1 MLVLVVVAAVAVL
14 VLVGA
19 RARAREGVVVGVLS
33 ASGRRRSW
41 PRTIGLVS
49 PRLVLRPALRELEL
63 WLFLILNVS
72 GPSTSVV
79 GSGIS
84 PVCLLS
90 VPPPY
95 FSRSLCS
102 VVIVVFLNLSI
113 YAFLALIRLRTRSTV
128 RNRTLSGKS
137 LFVH

>member
-1 MLVLVVVAAVAVL
+1 
-14 VLVGA
+14 
-19 RARAREGVVVGVLS
+19 VLS

-63 WLFLILNVS
+63 WLFPILNVS

-90 VPPPY
+90 VPPPIFLGRY
-95 FSRSLCS
+95 ALSL
-102 VVIVVFLNLSI
+102 
-113 YAFLALIRLRTRSTV
+113 
-128 RNRTLSGKS
+128 S
-137 LFVH
+137 LFSSISLYMPFWP